1 MQIGGFTD
9 VIGTGRNDKFY
20 TVGQCGEP
28 VEQAIVRIGQMV
40 KPDQDDQ
47 DMRIVLCCAA
57 QHFGQLTHVAIRID
71 SFEMQVIGNHRA
83 QVVAHH
89 IGVAIGGIDK
99 IRKDDI
105 IADRFRGDKVGNKSS
120 LPSADLAYDSEV

>member
-47 DMRIVLCCAA
+47 DMRIVLRGAT
-57 QHFGQLTHVAIRID
+57 FRT
-71 SFEMQVIGNHRA
+71 
-83 QVVAHH
+83 AHARGH
-89 IGVAIGGIDK
+89 PY
-99 IRKDDI
+99 
-105 IADRFRGDKVGNKSS
+105 RFV
-120 LPSADLAYDSEV
+120 